1 MATNPDFKKVF
12 KLLLSIIADSTCKRW
27 YHRRMIPVGTTERLI
42 LRPLEMADAAQIQE
56 LFPQWEIVKYMH
68 RRIPWPYPPD
78 GARQFLRDI
87 AIPQAERGYGW
98 QWSIRLR
105 TEPAQLMG
113 VIGLMKDQDTNRGF
127 WLGLPWHGL
136 GYMSEACVWVNDF
149 WFETLG
155 FPVLRVAKAIA
166 NTASR
171 RISEK
176 QGMRIVEVVE
186 RDYVCGRV
194 LSELWEITAEEWH
207 EWKSGWQS
215 RVR

>member
-1 MATNPDFKKVF
+1 
-12 KLLLSIIADSTCKRW
+12 
-27 YHRRMIPVGTTERLI
+27 
-42 LRPLEMADAAQIQE
+42 
-56 LFPQWEIVKYMH
+56 
-68 RRIPWPYPPD
+68 
-78 GARQFLRDI
+78 
-87 AIPQAERGYGW
+87 
-98 QWSIRLR
+98 
-105 TEPAQLMG
+105 
-113 VIGLMKDQDTNRGF
+113 
-127 WLGLPWHGL
+127 
-136 GYMSEACVWVNDF
+136 MSEACVWVNDF